1 MKDYAGELKALQ
13 VKIVEKEKKGRKI
26 DELETKRHELYLA
39 IDQLEKANNKKK
51 EKVKK
56 LEQPGITKFFA
67 SFGSLD
73 KKLSKEKMEAANALK
88 QYEEAKKELEDIEK
102 ELTKCKA
109 DIADINNCR
118 RKYKELMEEQKVY
131 IMNEKPEVVAKIFIL
146 DDYITSCDKLIRKV
160 DEVIGIGYDA
170 MKYINKIAIT
180 TEQGVIGNIGDT
192 FAELSNA
199 ENWANAEL
207 FNDAGIADNYERK
220 NHKNGTN
227 DNLRMLQGVV
237 EKLQEKINELEK
249 SQEVFKADCKKD
261 FEDEEWFSDLNGNYE
276 MYNREVISVKQMY
289 EMKQWLSSVNE
300 KLVTNRSN
308 LVSKNNELSMIKEEL
323 LMIDA

>member
-1 MKDYAGELKALQ
+1 MKDYAGELKELQ
-13 VKIVEKEKKGRKI
+13 VKIAEKEKKGRKI
-26 DELETKRHELYLA
+26 DELETKRHELYLVM
-39 IDQLEKANNKKK
+39 DQLEKTNNKKK

-73 KKLSKEKMEAANALK
+73 EKLSKEKMGAANALE
-88 QYEEAKKELEDIEK
+88 QYEEAKKELENIEK
-102 ELTKCKA
+102 ELTECKA

-131 IMNEKPEVVAKIFIL
+131 IMDEKPEVAAQISVL
-146 DDYITSCDKLIRKV
+146 DDYMTSCDKLIRKV

-170 MKYINKIAIT
+170 MKYVNKIAIT
-180 TEQGVIGNIGDT
+180 TEKGAIGNIGDT

-220 NHKNGTN
+220 NHKNETK
-227 DNLRMLQGVV
+227 DNLRMLQAVV

-261 FEDEEWFSDLNGNYE
+261 FEKEEWFTNLNGNYE
-276 MYNREVISVKQMY
+276 MYDREVTSVKQMQ

-308 LVSKNNELSMIKEEL
+308 LVSKNNELSMKKQGI
-323 LMIDA
+323 LMS

>member
-1 MKDYAGELKALQ
+1 MKDYAGELKELQ
-13 VKIVEKEKKGRKI
+13 VKIVEKEKESRKI
-26 DELETKRHELYLA
+26 DELETKRHELYLV
-39 IDQLEKANNKKK
+39 IDQLEKTNNKKK

-67 SFGSLD
+67 FFVNFNE
-73 KKLSKEKMEAANALK
+73 KLSKEKMEAANALK

-102 ELTKCKA
+102 ELTKYKA

-118 RKYKELMEEQKVY
+118 RKYKELMEEQKAYV
-131 IMNEKPEVVAKIFIL
+131 MNEKPEVAAQISIL
-146 DDYITSCDKLIRKV
+146 DEYITSCDKLIRKV
-160 DEVIGIGYDA
+160 DEVIGIGCDA
-170 MKYINKIAIT
+170 MKYVNKIAIT
-180 TEQGVIGNIGDT
+180 TEKGVIGNIGDT

-220 NHKNGTN
+220 NHKNETN
-227 DNLRMLQGVV
+227 DNLRMFQVV
-237 EKLQEKINELEK
+237 FEKFQEKIIELEK

-261 FEDEEWFSDLNGNYE
+261 FKEEERFSNFNGNYE
-276 MYNREVISVKQMY
+276 MYNREIISVKQMN

-308 LVSKNNELSMIKEEL
+308 LVSKNNELSMIKEGL
-323 LMIDA
+323 LMIEA